1 MLAPE
6 RAPKR
11 YCAASPPEPWQTG
24 MAPNQQPTRLMAATL
39 RPRLVVEGVWMCG
52 RRSWA
57 RNATAM
63 TELRVVRGSWPMPAS
78 RVPLENSWGEGMR
91 VEGCQMVKPGLESAA
106 QSG

>member
-11 YCAASPPEPWQTG
+11 YWAARPPEPWQTG
-24 MAPNQQPTRLMAATL
+24 MAPNQQPTRLTAMTL
-39 RPRLVVEGVWMCG
+39 NPKLVVEGVWMFG

-57 RNATAM
+57 KNATAM

-78 RVPLENSWGEGMR
+78 KVPLLKFRGEGIKAWGR
-91 VEGCQMVKPGLESAA
+91 QRLKSGRKSGPQPG
-106 QSG
+106 